1 VRLAQAV
8 IVLAL
13 AAGSLAAAAV
23 AAVPDRPPVRD
34 GTLSVRDG
42 RAAIMLKMR
51 GSIIGRLAKGTLLVT
66 DPGDDATMIVRG
78 WDGVQYPNAQTTVY
92 TGKAIRFR
100 IADDRRFTVKISGKG
115 MNFSAVGRGDG
126 WMDGW
131 GDPGEGVFFDGAYSL
146 NDVDYASLPNERMRF
161 ELAAPVGQ

>member
-1 VRLAQAV
+1 MH
-8 IVLAL
+8 
-13 AAGSLAAAAV
+13 
-23 AAVPDRPPVRD
+23 D
-34 GTLSVRDG
+34 GTLSVRDA

-51 GSIIGRLAKGTLLVT
+51 GSIIGRLAKGTLVVT
-66 DPGDDATMIVRG
+66 DPGDDATVIVRG
-78 WDGVQYPNAQTTVY
+78 WAGVQYQNEQTTVY

-100 IADDRRFTVKISGKG
+100 IADDRRVTVKISGKG

-131 GDPGEGVFFDGAYSL
+131 GDPGDGIFFDGAYSL

-161 ELAAPVGQ
+161 DLAAPVGP